1 MFVAQ
6 DALFSPWAT
15 CWPPSPG
22 GAHRGPTCPAKSGPR
37 VALDIGA
44 PLSVTPQPPARSTSG
59 SGGWRRGTPT
69 EAAPA
74 PPPGPPTGSHTAP
87 VDPQRV
93 EGDTLLLACWGSSGT
108 SSGAGR
114 TLAAQT
120 TRTHRQADPAVQS
133 KRSCARWRHSPSY
146 PSAST

>member
-1 MFVAQ
+1 RGWRLVRKPVPRWSGRHFESQPVGVPGRYES
-6 DALFSPWAT
+6 DAASTRILNQ
-15 CWPPSPG
+15 
-22 GAHRGPTCPAKSGPR
+22 
-37 VALDIGA
+37 A

-74 PPPGPPTGSHTAP
+74 PPPGPPTGSHKAP

-133 KRSCARWRHSPSY
+133 KRSEER
-146 PSAST
+146 